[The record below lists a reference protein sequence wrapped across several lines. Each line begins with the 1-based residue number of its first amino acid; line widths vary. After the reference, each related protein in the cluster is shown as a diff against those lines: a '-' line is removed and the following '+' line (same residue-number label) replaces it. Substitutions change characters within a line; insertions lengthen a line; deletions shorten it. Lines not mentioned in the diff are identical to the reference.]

1 MSNTDKLTN
10 ANEFFNAIL
19 KEKLGTKKKKEYLAD
34 VDNIHIEKFP
44 TGSLKLDIELLGG
57 WPKGTAIEILGPSG
71 GGKAQP
77 LYSKIL
83 TPTGFIEMRD
93 IKVGDSVCSPDGTVT
108 QVIGVFPQGE
118 KDIYELTFDDGSK
131 TRACGEHLWE
141 VFSKSSNTPDIMTT
155 TDILK
160 QGVKISDGWGNKFKI
175 RRNKAVEFSKKSN
188 LPLDPYLLGFLLGD
202 GCLQKTSVR
211 FSTADKE
218 IIEYVEK
225 ILEVIDEELTVK
237 KVGNK
242 IESYDYS
249 IVKKNRDAKNK
260 NNKVLDVLRF
270 LGLSEK
276 RSHEKF
282 IPDVYKL
289 STKEDRLALLQ
300 GLMDSDGCASTERG
314 ALSFSTVSPKLKE
327 DFTFLAKS
335 LGFRCVWSER
345 LGRYKTATGARKDGR
360 LAYKAG
366 LIQQD
371 FDYIPFRLKRKVNN
385 YIKNYSKSWYEF
397 NFITSIEK
405 VGKDLC
411 QCIKVAHR
419 DSLYITDDFIVTHN
433 TTLTAEGVAQ
443 HQKKYPKEV
452 ILWLD
457 LEGVFDKV
465 YFENVGVDTNPDR
478 FILAQPVKGEEAFEI
493 MRAFCENFEGGVIV
507 VDSVAMLL
515 PTKEAEADF
524 EDAQMGMHAR
534 LMSKG
539 LRNVLPLARDKGIT
553 QFYIN
558 QERTNIGNSYG
569 DPSVGTG
576 GKALPYYTRTR
587 IKVGRQNSKG
597 EAGNSIGVSYKTIKA
612 NFGRENVVVDA
623 KVIFGVGIDYVTDL
637 IDLGVQFGV
646 IQKGGSWYSYKDSK
660 IGQGAEVVKKMLADN
675 PEMFEEIENDVKE
688 KLQGH
693 IDSLKLK
700 RKQKTDIED
709 ED

>member
-1 MSNTDKLTN
+1 MSNTDKSIN
-10 ANEFFNAIL
+10 SRDIL
-19 KEKLGTKKKKEYLAD
+19 NTYLLEKLGGKKKKEYLSD
-34 VDNIHIEKFP
+34 VDNIQVEKFP
-44 TGSLKLDIELLGG
+44 TGCLKLDIELLGG
-57 WPKGTAIEILGPSG
+57 WPKGTAIEVLGPTG

-118 KDIYELTFDDGSK
+118 KDVYELTFDDGSK

-141 VFSKSSNTPDIMTT
+141 IFSKYSNTPEIMST
-155 TDILK
+155 TDIVK
-160 QGVKISDGWGNKFKI
+160 QGVKTSDGWGNKFKI

-218 IIEYVEK
+218 IIEHVEK
-225 ILEVIDEELTVK
+225 ILEVTDGELTVK

-249 IVKKNRDAKNK
+249 IAKKNRDAKNK
-260 NNKVLDVLRF
+260 NNKVLDILRF

-282 IPDVYKL
+282 IPEVYKL

-327 DFTFLAKS
+327 DFTYLAKS

-345 LGRYKTATGARKDGR
+345 LGRYKTATGVRKDGK

-371 FDYIPFRLKRKVNN
+371 FDYIPFRLKRKVDN
-385 YIKNYSKSWYEF
+385 YVKNYSKSWYEF

-457 LEGVFDKV
+457 LEGVFDKI
-465 YFENVGVDTNPDR
+465 YFENIGIDTDPDK

-493 MRAFCENFEGGVIV
+493 MRGFCEAFEGGVIV

-515 PTKEAEADF
+515 PSKEAEADF

-558 QERTNIGNSYG
+558 QERTNIGSSYG

-576 GKALPYYTRTR
+576 GKALPYYSRTR
-587 IKVGRQNSKG
+587 VKVGRQNSKG

-612 NFGRENVVVDA
+612 NFGRENTTVDA
-623 KVIFGVGIDYVTDL
+623 KIIFGVGIDYMTDL
-637 IDLGVQFGV
+637 INIAVEFGV
-646 IQKGGSWYSYKDSK
+646 IKKGGAWFSYKDSNL
-660 IGQGAEVVKKMLADN
+660 GQGAEKTKEVLIDN
-675 PEMFEEIENDVKE
+675 PELFEEIESLVKQGMEE
-688 KLQGH
+688 K
-693 IDSLKLK
+693 IEELKLK
-700 RKQKTDIED
+700 RINKLTAGNED
-709 ED
+709 